1 MALKKVITSE
11 KRLHCLSMSEG
22 DKKKALTM
30 TNGNK
35 TYAMDCVPQ
44 GFIAP
49 MTTVVLTALPFHFL
63 MLKILLKDMRLSV
76 PRHMIMLSL
85 SLSDGIQLIVLF
97 ASMLTSIIF
106 NFNVEE
112 NACFITRRVISFT
125 GLLTICVSSCTIAM
139 LSVERYI
146 ACIHSF
152 RLHQIMEERRVLI
165 GIILIWVTG
174 AICAV
179 PTAFDKQS
187 FVSQTTFENDE
198 ISKTIISTVVV
209 ISSAVI
215 LTVQIRLFLFS
226 RTKVSRVRP
235 TQAFGC
241 QAELADYRK
250 KQMKI
255 AFVAAIVAIG
265 YLVCMLPLSAVFIH
279 ELLYHTETPLSTK
292 EKIAALANLNTL
304 ANPIIYGLGVK
315 DTRRL
320 VLKSIKNKL
329 SFLMCCN
336 NKLFPKV

>member
-11 KRLHCLSMSEG
+11 KRLHCLSICEE

-30 TNGNK
+30 TNGTK
-35 TYAMDCVPQ
+35 TYAIDCVPQ

-49 MTTVVLTALPFHFL
+49 LITVVLTAMPFHFL

-76 PRHMIMLSL
+76 PRHMIMFSL
-85 SLSDGIQLIVLF
+85 SLSDGIQLIAF
-97 ASMLTSIIF
+97 FTCMLTSTIF
-106 NFNVEE
+106 DFKIEE
-112 NACFITRRVISFT
+112 NACFITRRMISFT
-125 GLLTICVSSCTIAM
+125 GVLTICVSSCTIAM

-187 FVSQTTFENDE
+187 FVAQTTFENDE
-198 ISKTIISTVVV
+198 TSMTIIASVIF

-226 RTKVSRVRP
+226 RTKISRVRP

-279 ELLYHTETPLSTK
+279 ELLYHTTIPLSIR
-292 EKIAALANLNTL
+292 EKVAAFAFLNSLAD
-304 ANPIIYGLGVK
+304 PIIYGLGVK

-320 VLKSIKNKL
+320 VLKTVKDKL

-336 NKLFPKV
+336 NENFA

>member
-1 MALKKVITSE
+1 
-11 KRLHCLSMSEG
+11 
-22 DKKKALTM
+22 M
-30 TNGNK
+30 TNGTI
-35 TYAMDCVPQ
+35 TYVIDCVPQ
-44 GFIAP
+44 GLIAP
-49 MTTVVLTALPFHFL
+49 VTSVVLTAMPFHFL

-76 PRHMIMLSL
+76 PRHMIMFSL
-85 SLSDGIQLIVLF
+85 SLSDGIQVIVIF
-97 ASMLTSIIF
+97 ACILNSTIF
-106 NFNVEE
+106 DFKVEE
-112 NACFITRRVISFT
+112 NACFITRRIISFT
-125 GLLTICVSSCTIAM
+125 GVLTLCISSCTIAM

-165 GIILIWVTG
+165 GIILIWITA

-179 PTAFDKQS
+179 PTAFEKQS
-187 FVSQTTFENDE
+187 FVAQMMFENDE
-198 ISKTIISTVVV
+198 VSKTILASVIV

-265 YLVCMLPLSAVFIH
+265 YLVCMLPLSTVFIH
-279 ELLYHTETPLSTK
+279 ELLYHTITPLSIR
-292 EKIAALANLNTL
+292 EKVAAIAYLNTL
-304 ANPIIYGLGVK
+304 ADPIIYGLGVK

-320 VLKSIKNKL
+320 VLKTIKDKL
-329 SFLMCCN
+329 SFLKCCN
-336 NKLFPKV
+336 NENFT